1 MKIDVNYD
9 LIDKIREAKTGFSL
23 QYNLNRPLKYTA
35 FYSAFKLSSVIFV
48 PTTTEEFL
56 SYITCGF
63 GIYTLSGAIA
73 SVICLPLSR
82 KRAIE
87 SLKFLSSRLK
97 DINVNT
103 NHELLLKSYSYKT
116 EYKVKFNDYL
126 LPYVE
131 QNKYISVLTIENGE
145 ENETSLLQ
153 EHIVGS
159 KTYALSYGS
168 PKEKKVLKLAY
179 NPL

>member
-9 LIDKIREAKTGFSL
+9 LIDKIRAAKTGFNL
-23 QYNLNRPLKYTA
+23 QYNFYRPLEYTT
-35 FYSAFKLSSVIFV
+35 FFSAIKLSSVIVV
-48 PTTTEEFL
+48 PTTTEELL
-56 SYITCGF
+56 SYIIGAF
-63 GIYTLSGAIA
+63 GIYTLMNTIA
-73 SVICLPLSR
+73 STICLPLSR
-82 KRAIE
+82 KVAIE
-87 SLKFLSSRLK
+87 SLKLLSSRLK

-103 NHELLLKSYSYKT
+103 NHELLLKAYNYKT

-131 QNKYISVLTIENGE
+131 QNKYINVPTLENGE
-145 ENETSLLQ
+145 ETETSLLQ
-153 EHIVGS
+153 EHVIGS
-159 KTYALSYGS
+159 KKYALSYGS